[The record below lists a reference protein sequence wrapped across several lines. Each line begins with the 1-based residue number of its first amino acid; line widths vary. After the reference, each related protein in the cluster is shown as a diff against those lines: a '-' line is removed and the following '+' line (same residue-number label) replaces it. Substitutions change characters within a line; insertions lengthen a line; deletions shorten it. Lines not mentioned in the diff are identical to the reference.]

1 MEVEQIFEGKQ
12 CTLTLIEKYTLQNI
26 VFKVN
31 DILVGNFFY
40 VYANGI
46 MSRRLPTPGSLLTK
60 KLVSSSLQRWAACRY
75 SVWLSLLRLARGR
88 SVFCTF
94 WSFSSYLLVNRL
106 PEHMA
111 PCGSVCSVFTK
122 CSQWDLTTV
131 GGDVSW
137 YLQRIAVKWGPA
149 SGSAVSRAQVSTLE
163 NVTTTTVISGNIETN
178 TTWIC

>member
-1 MEVEQIFEGKQ
+1 MIYSLVIFL
-12 CTLTLIEKYTLQNI
+12 C
-26 VFKVN
+26 
-31 DILVGNFFY
+31 

-149 SGSAVSRAQVSTLE
+149 SGSAVSRAQVTILE
-163 NVTTTTVISGNIETN
+163 TVATTITVISGNIETN

>member
-1 MEVEQIFEGKQ
+1 
-12 CTLTLIEKYTLQNI
+12 
-26 VFKVN
+26 
-31 DILVGNFFY
+31 
-40 VYANGI
+40 

-111 PCGSVCSVFTK
+111 PCGSVWSVFTK

-137 YLQRIAVKWGPA
+137 YLQRIPVKSEAPHQAVQWAERRSPPWDRDRPPPSSPGTLRPTHRGYVKPA
-149 SGSAVSRAQVSTLE
+149 GWDITFWIPCIISAL
-163 NVTTTTVISGNIETN
+163 ISSFMRF
-178 TTWIC
+178 

>member
-1 MEVEQIFEGKQ
+1 MIYSLATVW
-12 CTLTLIEKYTLQNI
+12 
-26 VFKVN
+26 
-31 DILVGNFFY
+31 Y

-149 SGSAVSRAQVSTLE
+149 SGSAVSSAGHHLE
-163 NVTTTTVISGNIETN
+163 TVTATTVISGNIATY
-178 TTWIC
+178 TPWIC

>member
-1 MEVEQIFEGKQ
+1 MIYSLATVW
-12 CTLTLIEKYTLQNI
+12 
-26 VFKVN
+26 
-31 DILVGNFFY
+31 Y

-149 SGSAVSRAQVSTLE
+149 SGSAVSRAQVTTLRPWPPPPSSPGTLGSTHRGY
-163 NVTTTTVISGNIETN
+163 VKPAGWDITFWIPCIISALISRFMRF
-178 TTWIC
+178 

>member
-1 MEVEQIFEGKQ
+1 
-12 CTLTLIEKYTLQNI
+12 
-26 VFKVN
+26 
-31 DILVGNFFY
+31 
-40 VYANGI
+40 

-60 KLVSSSLQRWAACRY
+60 KFVSSSLRRWAACRY

-149 SGSAVSRAQVSTLE
+149 SGSAVSRAQVTTFRPWPPSPSSPGTLGSTHRGY
-163 NVTTTTVISGNIETN
+163 VKPAGWDTTYWIPCIIPALISRFMRF
-178 TTWIC
+178 

>member
-1 MEVEQIFEGKQ
+1 MIYSLATVW
-12 CTLTLIEKYTLQNI
+12 
-26 VFKVN
+26 
-31 DILVGNFFY
+31 Y

-137 YLQRIAVKWGPA
+137 YLQRIPVKSEAPHQAVQWAERRSPPWD
-149 SGSAVSRAQVSTLE
+149 RDRHHRHLREHWDQH
-163 NVTTTTVISGNIETN
+163 NVDMLNLQGEI
-178 TTWIC
+178 

>member
-1 MEVEQIFEGKQ
+1 MIYSLVIFKRLCQ
-12 CTLTLIEKYTLQNI
+12 WN
-26 VFKVN
+26 
-31 DILVGNFFY
+31 
-40 VYANGI
+40 I

-137 YLQRIAVKWGPA
+137 YLQRIAVKSEAPHQ
-149 SGSAVSRAQVSTLE
+149 AVQWAAQVTTLRPWPPPPSSPGTLGSTHRGY
-163 NVTTTTVISGNIETN
+163 VKPAG
-178 TTWIC
+178 